1 MNGKHLF
8 AAAFLLSGL
17 LTAQDAA
24 VKPETSAKP
33 APAKAQKAA
42 AELAP
47 RVIAF
52 AERPSA
58 VYKAGEKIKFKIW
71 LIQPK
76 ANYAK
81 DPVDPGKEKQLEGQ
95 KLQFEL
101 TGDGAYS
108 KKGSIKSAGSEGAD
122 VEAELNRPGFV
133 LLKVTYWHKG
143 KKIVRFAG
151 AGVEPEKIVSGTKMP
166 ADFEAYWK
174 ERIRKMRERKPEITV
189 KDISSQYSRSYREM
203 ARIYDVRIADGEI
216 NATGVLTIPRYA
228 GEKMPAVITFGGASW
243 IGARLRLDDAIAMGA
258 MYYCMNIHD
267 TPNQV
272 TGEMKTQLRKRPDIA
287 AYQYNNLLDREKYMP
302 GKIFLRI
309 VRSLD
314 YLKSRPE
321 WNGKD
326 LIATG
331 PSFGGCQTIV
341 AAALDPQVSL
351 CFPGGAAMCD
361 HLGSR
366 NNQIDGWPK
375 LLKRYQA
382 NPEQTRLAE
391 ENSAYFDAANMARLI
406 HCPTVFAVG
415 FIDQTCPPTSVYA
428 AFNNV
433 PSKNKRMMNATRA
446 AHGGSSKLWE
456 PGAFGPTLSPLFREA
471 CRGTELLVNGSFRYR
486 NYDKGKWTPYG
497 WKITGEATVSGDP
510 EKNNCAAKLKA
521 ETRLAQKITNIR
533 GTVCKA
539 VLKGRVRGKGAL
551 EVRLEGQAEPFV
563 CELVNGSWKAFEH
576 EFTLPEGLRDWT
588 LELKAAGGDLELKE
602 LSMKY

>member
-1 MNGKHLF
+1 MMNRKN
-8 AAAFLLSGL
+8 L
-17 LTAQDAA
+17 LTAAA
-24 VKPETSAKP
+24 LLIGLAL
-33 APAKAQKAA
+33 AA
-42 AELAP
+42 AQELP
-47 RVIAF
+47 PKIIAF

-58 VYKAGEKIKFKIW
+58 VYKAGEKIIFKVW
-71 LIQPK
+71 LIQPEK
-76 ANYAK
+76 QLAR
-81 DPVDPGKEKQLEGQ
+81 DPGDPAKEKQLEGQ
-95 KLQFEL
+95 KMYFEL
-101 TGDGAYS
+101 TGDGGYS
-108 KKGSIKSAGSEGAD
+108 KKGSFKSAGSEGAD
-122 VEAELNRPGFV
+122 VEASLDRPGFV

-143 KKIVRFAG
+143 KKLVRFAG
-151 AGVEPEKIVSGTKMP
+151 AGVDPEKIVSGTTMP

-174 ERIRKMRERKPEITV
+174 ERIRKMRERKPKIIVTEIT
-189 KDISSQYSRSYREM
+189 SQYSRNYREM

-216 NATGVLTIPRYA
+216 NATGILTVPRYS
-228 GEKMPAVITFGGASW
+228 GEKLPAVITFGGASW
-243 IGARLRLDDAIAMGA
+243 IGARLRLDDAVAMGA

-267 TPNQV
+267 TVNNV
-272 TGEMKTQLRKRPDIA
+272 TAEMKAQLRKRPDIA

-341 AAALDPQVSL
+341 AAALDKDVTL
-351 CFPGGAAMCD
+351 CFPGGPAMCD

-382 NPEQTRLAE
+382 DPEQRKLAE

-446 AHGGSSKLWE
+446 AHGGSTKPYE

-471 CRGTELLVNGSFRYR
+471 LRGTELLVNGAFRYR
-486 NYDKGKWTPYG
+486 AYEKGKMIPYA
-497 WKITGEATVSGDP
+497 WKIAGEATVSGDP
-510 EKNNCAAKLKA
+510 EKNTCQAKLTAGTKIS
-521 ETRLAQKITNIR
+521 QKVFNIL
-533 GTVCKA
+533 GKECKA
-539 VLKGRVRGKGAL
+539 RLTGKIRGKGTL
-551 EVRLEGQAEPFV
+551 TVRLEASGEPFV
-563 CELVNGSWKAFEH
+563 CNAKDEWTDFSH
-576 EFTLPEGLRDWT
+576 EFTLPEGLRDRL
-588 LELKAAGGDLELKE
+588 LEMQADGELELKE
-602 LSMKY
+602 LSLKY

>member
-17 LTAQDAA
+17 LSAQEVA
-24 VKPETSAKP
+24 VKTENSAKP
-33 APAKAQKAA
+33 APAAQKAA

-47 RVIAF
+47 RLIAY

-101 TGDGAYS
+101 TGDGSYS

-122 VEAELNRPGFV
+122 VEASLNRPGFV
-133 LLKVTYWHKG
+133 LLKVTCWYKG
-143 KKIVRFAG
+143 KRIVRFAG

-189 KDISSQYSRSYREM
+189 KEITDGFSRSFREN
-203 ARIYDVRIADGEI
+203 ARFYDVRIADGEI
-216 NATGVLTIPRYA
+216 NATGILTIPRWPDKK
-228 GEKMPAVITFGGASW
+228 KMPVVITFGGASW
-243 IGARLRLDDAIAMGA
+243 IGARIRYDDAIANNA
-258 MYYCMNIHD
+258 IYYCMNIHD
-267 TPNQV
+267 TVNQV

-287 AYQYNNLLDREKYMP
+287 AYQYNNLLDKEKYMP

-314 YLKSRPE
+314 YLKTRPE

-341 AAALDPQVSL
+341 ATALDPQVSL

-382 NPEQTRLAE
+382 NPEQRKQAE

-446 AHGGSSKLWE
+446 AHGGSSKQWE

-471 CRGTELLVNGSFRYR
+471 CRGTELLVNGYFRYR

-497 WKITGEATVSGDP
+497 WKISGEATVSGDP
-510 EKNNCAAKLKA
+510 EKNTCVAKLKA
-521 ETRLAQKITNIR
+521 ETKIVQKITNIR

-539 VLKGRVRGKGAL
+539 VLKGQVRGKGTL
-551 EVRLEGQAEPFV
+551 TVRLEGQPEPFV
-563 CELVNGSWKAFEH
+563 CKLEDGSWKTFEH